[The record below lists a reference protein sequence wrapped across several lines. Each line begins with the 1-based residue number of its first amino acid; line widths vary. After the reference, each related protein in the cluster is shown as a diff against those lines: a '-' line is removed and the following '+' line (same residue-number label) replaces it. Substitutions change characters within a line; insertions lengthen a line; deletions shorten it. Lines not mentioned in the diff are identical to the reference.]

1 MYQYKSIPKS
11 LSVGELFNGQ
21 DRYIIPM
28 YQRNY
33 AWEEG
38 EITQLIEDVLDYQKD
53 NTARY
58 YHIGSLVVFKRMH
71 TGEFEV
77 IDGQQRLTTL
87 SLLIAY
93 LRKESGAVGLL
104 EHHKLPQIDFECRE
118 NSRQTLNALFDR
130 GHHDDVI
137 SLKGVSAINHA
148 ILNGYKIIHKVLHKT
163 LMERKVEL
171 KQFVQYLLNFVQI
184 LRIDVPEDTDLN
196 HYFEVMNSR
205 GEQLEKHEVLK
216 AKLLGELEK
225 IADPDDK
232 KQSQHALH
240 LVWEACSN
248 MEKYI
253 QSGFSPAKRFI
264 LFGQNWEQL
273 SVANFDELRS
283 ALQSDV
289 SAKTNTP
296 ETKKEE
302 TKLSI
307 EQLIELPVGEHISSN
322 EEDDFERFNSVI
334 NFPNFLLHV
343 LRVILEKDVP
353 LDDKRL
359 LDSFDEYLIRSL
371 TKEEAIS
378 NVKNFIYALF
388 RCKYM
393 FDYFVIKREFIKG
406 KDSWSLKR
414 YKKNSKENRAYYV
427 NTFGKEDEY
436 NDINNRQILMLLSAF
451 HVSTPTMVYKHWL
464 NGALYWLYQQKS
476 QEFSATNY
484 LTYLN
489 SLAKAFVFD
498 RFLGSENDNSEY
510 FNMIYKNQGK
520 CINHCLPA
528 DDILS
533 SKLNYSYIAN
543 NLVFNYLDYLL
554 WENKRT
560 EDSKID
566 NFEFT
571 FRSSVE
577 HYYPQHPMQ
586 GYRSWDSSDLNSFG
600 NLCLISHSKNSRL
613 SNLMPKAKQDYYKA
627 NSIDSIKQ
635 YLMMK
640 SSEWTVDEMK
650 QHHAQMMDILR
661 TAILE
666 N

>member
-1 MYQYKSIPKS
+1 MYQRKSIPKS
-11 LSVGELFNGQ
+11 LSIGELFNGQ
-21 DRYIIPM
+21 ERYIIPM

-38 EITQLIEDVLDYQKD
+38 EITQLIEDVLDYLKD
-53 NTARY
+53 NNERY
-58 YHIGSLVVFKRMH
+58 YHIGSLVVFKRTH

-93 LRKESGAVGLL
+93 LRKERSVADLL
-104 EHHKLPQIDFECRE
+104 EHHKSPKIDFECRE

-137 SLKGVSAINHA
+137 SLKGVAVTNHA
-148 ILNGYKIIHKVLHKT
+148 ILNGYKIIHKVLNKT

-171 KQFVQYLLNFVQI
+171 KEFVQYLLNFVQI

-225 IADPDDK
+225 IADPDDR

-248 MEKYI
+248 MEKYV
-253 QSGFSPAKRFI
+253 QSGFTPEKRFI
-264 LFGQNWEQL
+264 LFGQDWEQL
-273 SVANFDELRS
+273 PVTNFDELRV

-289 SAKTNTP
+289 SAKTNTS
-296 ETKKEE
+296 ETKKAE

-307 EQLIELPVGEHISSN
+307 EQLIESPVGESIASN

-343 LRVILEKDVP
+343 LRVMLEKDVP

-359 LDSFDEYLIRSL
+359 LDSFDEYLIKSV
-371 TKEEAIS
+371 TKEETIN
-378 NVKNFIYALF
+378 NVKNFVYVLF
-388 RCKYM
+388 RCKYL
-393 FDYFVIKREFIKG
+393 FDRFVIKREFVKG
-406 KDSWSLKR
+406 KDGWSLKR
-414 YKKNSKENRAYYV
+414 YKKNIKENKAYYV
-427 NTFGKEDEY
+427 NTFGKEDEF

-464 NGALYWLYQQKS
+464 NGSLYWLYQQAS
-476 QEFSATNY
+476 NDFSAIDY
-484 LTYLN
+484 LSYLN
-489 SLAKAFVFD
+489 SLAKSFVFD
-498 RFLGSENDNSEY
+498 RFLSNEIENAEY
-510 FNMIYKNQGK
+510 FNLIYQNNGQ
-520 CINHCLPA
+520 CLTCQLPA
-528 DDILS
+528 DDMLH
-533 SKLNYSYIAN
+533 SKLSYGNVAN

-554 WENKRT
+554 WQNKRS
-560 EDSKID
+560 EDNRIN

-586 GYRSWDSSDLNSFG
+586 GYTSWSDSDLNSFG

-613 SNLMPKAKQDYYKA
+613 SNLMPKAKQDYYKI

-640 SSEWTVDEMK
+640 PLEWTVEEMK
-650 QHHAQMMDILR
+650 MHHVEMINILFL
-661 TAILE
+661 AIKA
-666 N
+666 